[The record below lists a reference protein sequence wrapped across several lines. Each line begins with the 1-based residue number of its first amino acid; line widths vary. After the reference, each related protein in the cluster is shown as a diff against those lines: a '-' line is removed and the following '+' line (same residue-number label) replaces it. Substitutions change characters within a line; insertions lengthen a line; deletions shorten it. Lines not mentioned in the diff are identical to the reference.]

1 VQITAV
7 VDTDVRSCLPGNHD
21 WLDIRLRFVFI
32 VISLHLFKFERL
44 QRNLH
49 AHHHGD
55 GHFILYHR
63 LDQHDADDRLMPVLQ
78 RSGLLAPRENRRRKR
93 TSPLRWAPVEMTNL
107 LGHLAQSI
115 RQRKSPW
122 IECSTVPSV
131 STGVLDVHALY
142 AERKIRRRAA
152 WPSPSVFP
160 WPEAENRSIDSPSA
174 VVGSEQRHS
183 LLVDSLP
190 TEAPRPPSGLLDPLS
205 RQNPTHNAIWA
216 LHAGPRATY

>member
-1 VQITAV
+1 
-7 VDTDVRSCLPGNHD
+7 
-21 WLDIRLRFVFI
+21 
-32 VISLHLFKFERL
+32 
-44 QRNLH
+44 
-49 AHHHGD
+49 
-55 GHFILYHR
+55 
-63 LDQHDADDRLMPVLQ
+63 
-78 RSGLLAPRENRRRKR
+78 
-93 TSPLRWAPVEMTNL
+93 L

-205 RQNPTHNAIWA
+205 RQNPTHNATWSSISGFESLGGNQLILIVLLAICSGPVLVIAAIFVAIESWKWSKTIC
-216 LHAGPRATY
+216 AGPCATWKSDLHECGISEWRRSQ